1 MSDQPE
7 QEQSAESLIGLA
19 ELVAM
24 RRIPDHHAMPLRLYV
39 ENNDAK
45 MTVSQWERTYAEM
58 MSKPTGMS
66 KAEWHEQFGKNS

>member
-1 MSDQPE
+1 MSDQP
-7 QEQSAESLIGLA
+7 QPSMESLIGLA

-45 MTVSQWERTYAEM
+45 MTVSQWDRTYKEM

-66 KAEWHEQFGKNS
+66 KAAWHEKFGKNS

>member
-1 MSDQPE
+1 MSDQQTPSTE
-7 QEQSAESLIGLA
+7 DHIGLA

-39 ENNDAK
+39 EKNDVK
-45 MTVSQWERTYAEM
+45 MTVSQWDRTYAEM